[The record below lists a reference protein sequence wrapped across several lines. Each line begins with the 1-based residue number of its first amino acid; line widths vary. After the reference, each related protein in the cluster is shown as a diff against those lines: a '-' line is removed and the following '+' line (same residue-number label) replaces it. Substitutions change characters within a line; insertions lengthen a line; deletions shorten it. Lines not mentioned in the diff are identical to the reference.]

1 MQLFLSKS
9 SFMHYEE
16 VWAMITIECL
26 AELVVNYIKTYIV
39 PHFLKV
45 NSGESSIVGNIQ
57 VF

>member
-45 NSGESSIVGNIQ
+45 NSGESSIVGNL
-57 VF
+57 